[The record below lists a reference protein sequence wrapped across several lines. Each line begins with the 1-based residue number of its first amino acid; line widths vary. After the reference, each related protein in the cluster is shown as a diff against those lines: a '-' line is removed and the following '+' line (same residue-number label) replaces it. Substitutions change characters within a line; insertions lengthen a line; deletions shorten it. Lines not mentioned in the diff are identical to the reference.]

1 MGQNCFGTVVILNA
15 LFGFFTV
22 YSSYMRK
29 KEFLIGSG
37 FIEKLEIFS
46 GPSPITIPSDL
57 INLFAVLLQIL
68 SPVPQI
74 SILYFLETDKFGNFC
89 IEIRSVLMSLCRF
102 L

>member
-1 MGQNCFGTVVILNA
+1 MLHVQ
-15 LFGFFTV
+15 
-22 YSSYMRK
+22 

-46 GPSPITIPSDL
+46 GPLPIKIPSDL

-74 SILYFLETDKFGNFC
+74 SIFLFSETDKFGNFC
-89 IEIRSVLMSLCRF
+89 VEIRSVLMSLYCSRDLTTIIF
-102 L
+102 SSISEKY